1 MQKLYTLTSDE
12 VESLSFYQ
20 QSIRTTASNI
30 GKLIDKIEDGET
42 HTEKIKYKI
51 DEIISY
57 TKHIN
62 DILAE
67 KWNDDLLRKARKT
80 SMKHLVIF
88 YTENGI
94 YSAVYNFK
102 NIPPTIEDIK
112 EMQKDI
118 QKTESLIQMPA
129 VVNWLPISD

>member
-20 QSIRTTASNI
+20 QSIRTTASYI

-42 HTEKIKYKI
+42 HTEKIKYKL

-67 KWNDDLLRKARKT
+67 KWNNDLLRKVRKT

-102 NIPPTIEDIK
+102 NIPPTTEDIK

-118 QKTESLIQMPA
+118 QKTESLIQIPA

>member
-67 KWNDDLLRKARKT
+67 KWNDDLLRKVRKT

-102 NIPPTIEDIK
+102 NIPPTTEDIK

>member
-20 QSIRTTASNI
+20 QSIRTTASYI

-51 DEIISY
+51 DKIISY

-67 KWNDDLLRKARKT
+67 KWNNDLLRKVRKT

-102 NIPPTIEDIK
+102 NIPPTTEDIK

-118 QKTESLIQMPA
+118 QKTESLIQIPA

>member
-67 KWNDDLLRKARKT
+67 KWNEDSLWKVSK
-80 SMKHLVIF
+80 
-88 YTENGI
+88 NGI
-94 YSAVYNFK
+94 DKLEKA
-102 NIPPTIEDIK
+102 IES
-112 EMQKDI
+112 EN
-118 QKTESLIQMPA
+118 L
-129 VVNWLPISD
+129 